1 MEDKMDIETIKNLLK
16 NFVENSENKKQMSI
30 NIYNKIWNEI
40 QSIDY
45 EIGETKKNE

>member
-1 MEDKMDIETIKNLLK
+1 MEDKMDIETIKNWLK

-40 QSIDY
+40 QIIDY
-45 EIGETKKNE
+45 ELNKIKK